1 MPVRVCGRKTV
12 YGANPY
18 IGNFSLISRSYGVAG
33 GIMEEGSKNESIKA
47 KIQK

>member
-1 MPVRVCGRKTV
+1 MPIRVCKCEFV

-18 IGNFSLISRSYGVAG
+18 IGNFSLISRSYSVAG